1 MFHNFSDFFR
11 FDSFKVNTIYSL
23 IVNIILCNIIILLTC
38 RVVILSVPIPEASLE
53 DVFKVFV
60 DFDIL
65 ELESGGGFALEKLRF
80 KLPTLS
86 SEGSCADPL
95 ISADLA

>member
-1 MFHNFSDFFR
+1 M
-11 FDSFKVNTIYSL
+11 Y
-23 IVNIILCNIIILLTC
+23 NIITGLTC
-38 RVVILSVPIPEASLE
+38 RVVILSVPDIEASLE

-60 DFDIL
+60 DFDTL
-65 ELESGGGFALEKLRF
+65 AFESSDGFALEKLRF

-86 SEGSCADPL
+86 SIESCADPL